1 MRTLDEITGAVIDAA
16 VQVHKALG
24 PGLIES
30 VYETLLAHELRG
42 RGFQARTQQAVSFEY
57 SGMRFFEAF
66 RVDLLVEKSVVVEV
80 KSVENLAPF
89 HKKKVLTYLR
99 LMDLRVGL
107 LLNFGAAVLKDGIHR
122 IVNNLDPSES
132 MLRVNAHAEARRRG
146 EKPCTPSPRLR
157 VPLLSA
163 FPRLRVPKL
172 ELYLRVSAPPR
183 DATLRVSASPRDATL
198 RVSASPRDDDHCL
211 FAMMYSIISSP
222 VRGGTVSVAF
232 CFRVM
237 ASVGQATTQ
246 SPQPRQ

>member
-132 MLRVNAHAEARRRG
+132 MLRVNAHAEARR
-146 EKPCTPSPRLR
+146 KALNPFSASPR
-157 VPLLSA
+157 A
-163 FPRLRVPKL
+163 AT
-172 ELYLRVSAPPR
+172 LRVSAPPR
-183 DATLRVSASPRDATL
+183 AKTGALSPRL
-198 RVSASPRDDDHCL
+198 RASA
-211 FAMMYSIISSP
+211 
-222 VRGGTVSVAF
+222 
-232 CFRVM
+232 
-237 ASVGQATTQ
+237 
-246 SPQPRQ
+246 